1 MVLSVKTQ
9 SEHKLLKERQHR
21 EAVEQELAKCR
32 LYTNAL
38 EQEVEMLRSLLKKHD
53 IKEVPPSVVSNN
65 TPQQNTISV
74 VAEVNQIPHM

>member
-1 MVLSVKTQ
+1 MSIKTQ
-9 SEHKLLKERQHR
+9 SEHKLMKERQHR
-21 EAVEQELAKCR
+21 EAIENELSKCR

-53 IKEVPPSVVSNN
+53 IKEVPPSVISNK

-74 VAEVNQIPHM
+74 VAEVNHISPV